1 MTSTPVDARGPHSRV
16 ATGQREEQRV
26 YEHLCT
32 AGLKPLARN
41 YRARGAEIDLVFRDG
56 DMVVFVEVRARR
68 AGSLVDGAAS
78 VSAGKRGRIVRGA
91 RWWRA
96 EYSADPQRTCRFDV
110 VSVTLAESEQPAQL
124 DWIRDAFQVQNA
136 W

>member
-1 MTSTPVDARGPHSRV
+1 MASGSPGERGVDSRV

-26 YEHLCT
+26 HEHLCE
-32 AGLKPLARN
+32 AGLIPLARN
-41 YRARGAEIDLVFRDG
+41 YRVRGAEIDLVFRDR
-56 DMVVFVEVRARR
+56 DVLVFVEVRARS

-91 RWWRA
+91 RWWLA
-96 EYSADPQRTCRFDV
+96 EHPEDALRPCRFDV
-110 VSVTLAESEQPAQL
+110 VSVTLAEADQPVRL
-124 DWIRDAFQVQNA
+124 DWIRDAFQVQHP